1 MDFAKNIYGEKIRV
15 NFIQRIRN
23 EKKFANISEIKEKI
37 KQDIET
43 GQEILAG
50 YDA

>member
-1 MDFAKNIYGEKIRV
+1 MDFAENIYGEKIRV

-23 EKKFANISEIKEKI
+23 EKKFASISELKEQI